1 MSTGMPGSRPGSTPD
16 PRQSGTRQ
24 ALPPLA
30 VLFVDPDRA
39 SAERLA
45 GVLAG
50 STVAVVPNVQAA
62 WAAMQTRLPDVIVT
76 ELDVT
81 GGGIEF
87 LGSIRNTPATRHIL
101 LMVVTNRTL
110 VGDKIAAFQA
120 GADDYLVKPVDPHE
134 FETHLLLVSRFR
146 RVIRG

>member
-1 MSTGMPGSRPGSTPD
+1 MSTGTPGSTPPD
-16 PRQSGTRQ
+16 SRASGMRQ

-50 STVAVVPNVQAA
+50 STVAVVPSVQAA

-76 ELDVT
+76 ELDLA

-87 LGSIRNTPATRHIL
+87 LGSIRNTPTTRHIL
-101 LMVVTNRTL
+101 LMVVTTHAF

>member
-1 MSTGMPGSRPGSTPD
+1 MTTGTPGSPADPRLSGSRP
-16 PRQSGTRQ
+16 
-24 ALPPLA
+24 ALPPLT

-45 GVLAG
+45 RALTNA
-50 STVAVVPNVQAA
+50 TVAVVPGAQAA
-62 WAAMQTRLPDVIVT
+62 WTAMQSRLPDVVVT
-76 ELDVT
+76 ELDLP
-81 GGGIEF
+81 GGGSEF
-87 LGSIRNTPATRHIL
+87 LASIRNNPTTRHIL
-101 LMVVTNRTL
+101 LMVVTGRTL

-146 RVIRG
+146 RVIQG

>member
-1 MSTGMPGSRPGSTPD
+1 MTTGTPGSTPPD
-16 PRQSGTRQ
+16 SRLSGTRQ

-45 GVLAG
+45 GVLAN
-50 STVAVVPNVQAA
+50 STVGVVPTVQAA

-76 ELDVT
+76 ELDLA

-87 LGSIRNTPATRHIL
+87 LSSIRNTAATRHIL
-101 LMVVTNRTL
+101 LMVVTTHTL

-120 GADDYLVKPVDPHE
+120 GADDYLIKPVDPHE

>member
-1 MSTGMPGSRPGSTPD
+1 MTTSTPGSSPD
-16 PRQSGTRQ
+16 PRLSGSHP
-24 ALPPLA
+24 ALPPLT

-45 GVLAG
+45 RALNNT
-50 STVAVVPNVQAA
+50 TVGVVPGVQAA
-62 WAAMQTRLPDVIVT
+62 WAAMQSRLPDVVVT
-76 ELDVT
+76 ELDLP

-87 LGSIRNTPATRHIL
+87 LASIRNNPTTRHIL
-101 LMVVTNRTL
+101 LMVVTLHTL

>member
-1 MSTGMPGSRPGSTPD
+1 MSIG
-16 PRQSGTRQ
+16 QSGQPPFSRAGGGRA

-39 SAERLA
+39 SAESLA
-45 GVLAG
+45 RALPGG
-50 STVAVVPNVQAA
+50 TVAVVPSAQAA
-62 WAAMQTRLPDVIVT
+62 WSAMQTRLPDVVVT
-76 ELDVT
+76 ELDLP
-81 GGGIEF
+81 GGGAIEF
-87 LGSIRNTPATRHIL
+87 LASIRNTPATRHIL

-110 VGDKIAAFQA
+110 VGDKIAAFQV

>member
-1 MSTGMPGSRPGSTPD
+1 MTTGTPGSSPD
-16 PRQSGTRQ
+16 PRLSGTRP
-24 ALPPLA
+24 ALPPLT

-45 GVLAG
+45 RALAG
-50 STVAVVPNVQAA
+50 ATVAVVPGVQAA
-62 WAAMQTRLPDVIVT
+62 WSAMQTRLPDVVVT
-76 ELDVT
+76 ELDLPS
-81 GGGIEF
+81 GGIEF
-87 LGSIRNTPATRHIL
+87 LASIRNTPTTRHIL
-101 LMVVTNRTL
+101 LMVVTARTL

>member
-1 MSTGMPGSRPGSTPD
+1 MSSGTPRSTQGPSPESRPG
-16 PRQSGTRQ
+16 GTRPG
-24 ALPPLA
+24 LPPLT

-50 STVAVVPNVQAA
+50 GTVAVVPTVQAA
-62 WAAMQTRLPDVIVT
+62 WAAMQARLPDVIVT
-76 ELDVT
+76 ELDLA

-101 LMVVTNRTL
+101 LMVITNRTL